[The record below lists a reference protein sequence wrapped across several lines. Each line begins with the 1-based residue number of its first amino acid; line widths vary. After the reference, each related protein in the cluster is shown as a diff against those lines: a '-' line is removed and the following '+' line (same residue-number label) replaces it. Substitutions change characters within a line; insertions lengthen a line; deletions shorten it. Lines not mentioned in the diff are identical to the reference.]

1 MSIRCRLEVNCNKAC
16 KKKKSEM
23 IDENT
28 PLVKTKFHEK
38 PPSHMCLGL
47 IDFCRQQ
54 KKDQL
59 LFVSFVIDVFIQD

>member
-1 MSIRCRLEVNCNKAC
+1 
-16 KKKKSEM
+16 M